1 MFAAHSVNTRYWS
14 NRTDYGK
21 IKDKIKN
28 SPSGSSAASIHITA
42 IQKWKLANWAFI
54 EQYIKKRKNPK
65 GAEMGKVSIR
75 NNLQIMFTLIKILLH
90 LSHIFS
96 NDGKYDEM

>member
-1 MFAAHSVNTRYWS
+1 MFAAESVHKRYWS

-21 IKDKIKN
+21 IKGKIKN
-28 SPSGSSAASIHITA
+28 SPSGSSALTIALTP

-54 EQYIKKRKNPK
+54 EPYIQRRRNPT

-75 NNLQIMFTLIKILLH
+75 NNLQIMFTLLSSAFLSFLFTSLILV
-90 LSHIFS
+90 IP
-96 NDGKYDEM
+96 